1 MKSTILLKKFYIK
14 GKEFIKSEE
23 IKEYCNFLN
32 LNYNNVIRYF
42 ISRGY
47 LLRIF
52 KGIFYIKN
60 LEELKFGS
68 NKYSHLELVSKGLDL
83 KGINDWYFGLY
94 TALKLNKET
103 HEYFTIN
110 YIISSNLY
118 RNKPININGYKFKF
132 IKLKPDLLNFGIIED
147 RFRYSD
153 LEKTILDFIY
163 IWIYN
168 SVPRKKIL
176 IDVSE
181 YINNLSKKRI
191 RNHGKKYPNSVKEI
205 VEEIL

>member
-1 MKSTILLKKFYIK
+1 MKSTLLLKKFYIE
-14 GKEFIKSEE
+14 GKEFVKSDE
-23 IKEYCNFLN
+23 IKEYCNLLN
-32 LNYNNVIRYF
+32 LNYEKVIRYF

-52 KGIFYIKN
+52 RGIFYIKN

-83 KGINDWYFGLY
+83 KGIKNWYFSLY
-94 TALKLNKET
+94 TALKLNNVT
-103 HEYFTIN
+103 HEYFTID
-110 YIISSNLY
+110 YVISENLY
-118 RNKPININGYKFKF
+118 RNNPIHIDNHKFKF
-132 IKLKPDLLNFGIIED
+132 MKIKPDLLNFGIIENG
-147 RFRYSD
+147 FRYSD

-168 SVPRKKIL
+168 SRPRKKIL
-176 IDVSE
+176 IDVSD
-181 YINNLSKKRI
+181 YTNNLSEKRI
-191 RNHGKKYPNSVKEI
+191 RNYAKKYPNSVKEI